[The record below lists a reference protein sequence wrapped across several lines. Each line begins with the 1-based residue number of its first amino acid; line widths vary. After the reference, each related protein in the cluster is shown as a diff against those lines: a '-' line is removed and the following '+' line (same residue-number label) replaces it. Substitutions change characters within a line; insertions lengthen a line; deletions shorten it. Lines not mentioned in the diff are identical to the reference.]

1 MTPEAETPPQ
11 AEPTMEEILASIRKI
26 IASDKPEEAAPA
38 ASEEILELTE
48 VVPEPAAAAP
58 VLPPEPAPPPP
69 PPPRV
74 EEVFLSAPEP
84 AAFAPAFPAATA
96 PEDALLSATSAQAS
110 ASVFAGLAQHLQS
123 ERQTLPVNIQL
134 GDGQQTLEGLV
145 TAIIRPMLKEW
156 LDQNLPGTVERMV
169 QREIERIARQH
180 RD

>member
-1 MTPEAETPPQ
+1 MTPEAETPSQ

-48 VVPEPAAAAP
+48 VVPEPTAVAP
-58 VLPPEPAPPPP
+58 APAPMPSLAPPPP
-69 PPPRV
+69 PPPPV
-74 EEVFLSAPEP
+74 KEVVLPAPEP
-84 AAFAPAFPAATA
+84 VAFSPADDT
-96 PEDALLSATSAQAS
+96 LLSTTSAQAS
-110 ASVFAGLAQHLQS
+110 ASVFADLAQHLQS
-123 ERQTLPVNIQL
+123 ERQTVPANIPL